1 MKYLYIIIF
10 FSLISCHSELPK
22 DFTIKVDFDGEIYN
36 SETETLVR
44 YNTLKKNSIVKI
56 ELTKEQKLELY
67 EFYQKIDFLSF
78 PSEFQCDTLK
88 PGGIIPSSSLEI
100 QIKANGIIKGSRTN
114 SHCDNKL
121 EMEKEKKLYDFS
133 NELKKMLEQNPIYK
147 RIPSSDMIRL

>member
-1 MKYLYIIIF
+1 MKFLYLIIF

-44 YNTLKKNSIVKI
+44 YNTLKKNSMVKI

-100 QIKANGIIKGSRTN
+100 QIKANEIIKGSRTN
-114 SHCDNKL
+114 SHCNKKK

-133 NELKKMLEQNPIYK
+133 NKLKKMLEKNPIYK